1 MEKELKFYLF
11 KKLLIFG
18 TEGAGKTTMTSVL
31 SENSF
36 KEQEPS
42 KNGK

>member
-1 MEKELKFYLF
+1 MEKEPIFYLF

-18 TEGAGKTTMTSVL
+18 TEGAGKTTMTTVL

-42 KNGK
+42 KNSK

>member
-1 MEKELKFYLF
+1 MEEETKFILF

-18 TEGAGKTTMTSVL
+18 TAGAGKTTMTTVL

-42 KNGK
+42 KSSK